1 MIQDNQGRSIVEYP
15 KLDVVIGFSHKC
27 LNLVYPLAGFPEC
40 RLLVDNALNSLPKQ
54 LEEKINASSNMAS
67 NSHNAQD
74 VRQE

>member
-1 MIQDNQGRSIVEYP
+1 MIQDNQGRSIVEYL

-27 LNLVYPLAGFPEC
+27 LNLVYTLAGFPEC
-40 RLLVDNALNSLPKQ
+40 LLVDNALDSLPKK